1 MNMLGHDHIANND
14 KVVSPPNLFQ
24 YSQQQVAM
32 LPLAE
37 HRHALITTGGDEV
50 EIPRTIVATKFVG
63 HEQDLSMDAE
73 TLL

>member
-1 MNMLGHDHIANND
+1 
-14 KVVSPPNLFQ
+14 
-24 YSQQQVAM
+24 
-32 LPLAE
+32 
-37 HRHALITTGGDEV
+37 V